1 MKYIILFLFFTYNN
15 INAQEINSN
24 LVLKPF
30 IIESSLKLSDN
41 NKENLENKLT
51 TILEKNNYL
60 SGGNTRFLFA
70 VKINLTDKQ
79 ITSTIPSQIILKAN
93 MNLFVGDGIDGIK
106 YNNIS
111 LNLRG
116 VGGNEEKAIQDLLK
130 NIDVNNKLF
139 HDFISKSNENL
150 LNYYNINCEYL
161 IKKTQSLIDQNKF
174 EEAIFILA
182 QVPENC
188 KDCYNQ
194 SSELT
199 KTFYNK
205 KIDYEGSIL
214 LNQATNVWISNPQ
227 KKTAKEALTILNKI
241 NIYSQA
247 YKDALEL
254 QKKISNKITDLDL
267 KEWNFKLKISQENY
281 DLSSESIRAS
291 KDILI
296 QYAQRKP
303 NFIYN
308 YNLISNW

>member
-1 MKYIILFLFFTYNN
+1 
-15 INAQEINSN
+15 
-24 LVLKPF
+24 
-30 IIESSLKLSDN
+30 LSDN

-205 KIDYEGSIL
+205 
-214 LNQATNVWISNPQ
+214 
-227 KKTAKEALTILNKI
+227 
-241 NIYSQA
+241 
-247 YKDALEL
+247 
-254 QKKISNKITDLDL
+254 
-267 KEWNFKLKISQENY
+267 FK
-281 DLSSESIRAS
+281 
-291 KDILI
+291 
-296 QYAQRKP
+296 
-303 NFIYN
+303 
-308 YNLISNW
+308 